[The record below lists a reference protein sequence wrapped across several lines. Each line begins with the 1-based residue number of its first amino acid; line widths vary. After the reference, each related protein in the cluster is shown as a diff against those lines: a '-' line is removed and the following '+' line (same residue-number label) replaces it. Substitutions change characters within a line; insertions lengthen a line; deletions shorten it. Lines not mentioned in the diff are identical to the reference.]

1 MLLAHNSK
9 MSSGKNTQHI
19 EIRYCFVT
27 DHIAQGKMSLAYC
40 PTDAMVTDYF
50 TKPLQGMKFQKF
62 RTMIMNHCDRAL
74 ELLSQECVGASPAD
88 ANQAEKDLLDP
99 GSANNMRVTPALVQ
113 LSPGEEN
120 TKELPDITNFMGE
133 SKAYVVN
140 SRRPKDDMAS
150 KGYTCRQA

>member
-1 MLLAHNSK
+1 
-9 MSSGKNTQHI
+9 
-19 EIRYCFVT
+19 
-27 DHIAQGKMSLAYC
+27 
-40 PTDAMVTDYF
+40 
-50 TKPLQGMKFQKF
+50 
-62 RTMIMNHCDRAL
+62 MIMNHHDGAL
-74 ELLSQECVGASPAD
+74 EFMSQECVGASPVD
-88 ANQAEKDLLDP
+88 ANQEEKDSLDP

-120 TKELPDITNFMGE
+120 TKELPDKTNFMGE